1 MFVPV
6 KLREELCQHF
16 VLTKGL
22 DGCLFAYPES
32 EWQRLEQKIQALPM
46 SQSRSLQRFFF
57 SAAADVEPDSQG
69 RILIPA
75 GLRAYADLTKEV
87 VIIGVSARAE
97 LWSLARWQEY
107 NAQLSNEDIT
117 QAMEQLGF

>member
-1 MFVPV
+1 MFVPA

-69 RILIPA
+69 RILVPA
-75 GLRAYADLTKEV
+75 GLRTYADLTKEV

-97 LWSLARWQEY
+97 LWSLARWQAY